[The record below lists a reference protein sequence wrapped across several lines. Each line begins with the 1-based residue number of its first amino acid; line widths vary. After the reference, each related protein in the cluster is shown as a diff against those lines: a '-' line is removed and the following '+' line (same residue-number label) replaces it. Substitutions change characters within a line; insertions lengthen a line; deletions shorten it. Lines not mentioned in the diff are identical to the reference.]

1 MFSGGS
7 GSNLT
12 KSECEQRISSML
24 MDEKEV
30 FDFPDTETERTD
42 LVLGDI
48 NMLKAMLSKPLKGNL
63 PWNYFKN

>member
-24 MDEKEV
+24 MEEKEV
-30 FDFPDTETERTD
+30 FDFPDTETEVCEVFAYSVHMCLLITLCVR
-42 LVLGDI
+42 
-48 NMLKAMLSKPLKGNL
+48 
-63 PWNYFKN
+63 